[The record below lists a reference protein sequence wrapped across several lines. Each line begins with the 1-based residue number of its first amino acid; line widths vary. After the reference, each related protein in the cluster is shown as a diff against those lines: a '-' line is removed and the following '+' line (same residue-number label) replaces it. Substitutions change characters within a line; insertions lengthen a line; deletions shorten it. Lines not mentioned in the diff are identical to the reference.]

1 MWNRRV
7 VMALVALLAAAGRG
21 GNAQPPSPSPSA
33 PASPPAKL
41 FAVVIRTGPAWD
53 PAKPPGEQRLFK
65 EHSQN
70 IGRLKSEGRLAVG
83 GRFSDMGL
91 LLVKAASAQEA
102 QALMDQDPSLAAGTF
117 KAEIHPWSTFAA
129 GCVEPSR

>member
-7 VMALVALLAAAGRG
+7 VVALVAALLAAGRG
-21 GNAQPPSPSPSA
+21 GTAQEPSPSA
-33 PASPPAKL
+33 PASPPTKL

-70 IGRLKSEGRLAVG
+70 IGRLKAEGRLAVG

-91 LLVKAASAQEA
+91 LLVKASSVQDA

-117 KAEIHPWSTFAA
+117 KAEVHPWSTFAA
-129 GCVEPSR
+129 GCVESSR

>member
-1 MWNRRV
+1 MV
-7 VMALVALLAAAGRG
+7 GLAVALWAVGRG
-21 GNAQPPSPSPSA
+21 GAAQEPGPSA
-33 PASPPAKL
+33 PASPPARL
-41 FAVVIRTGPAWD
+41 FAVVVRTGPAWD

-70 IGRLKSEGRLAVG
+70 IGRLKAEGRLAVG

-91 LLVKAASAQEA
+91 LLVKASSREDA

-117 KAEIHPWSTFAA
+117 KIEIHPWSTFAA
-129 GCVEPSR
+129 GCVESSR